1 MTERNSSALRMTFA
15 LLAIFSAAVFWGGN
29 AIASKILY
37 RPEAHFDGPALF
49 VARAAW
55 SLPLFLLMA
64 ILARPK
70 TPPTRR
76 EWWLLIGTGV
86 AFGPGAC
93 GFLALAAQYTSGAHV
108 VLLMGLTPA
117 VTAVIGALM
126 LRERVDLIRI
136 GALGVGIA
144 GAVLL
149 TATRSASGS
158 TVFGDLLE
166 LVQVVSYATM
176 FVLTRALGKR
186 FSAFF
191 VSGTYGTIGMSLLVL
206 FGIFSGRI
214 GPAVALTLV
223 PDASTLWWFFG
234 EIVIGL
240 SIYGQTA
247 QAFALRHLPA
257 GTTSLISSYGTLVVG
272 VVGALFLLGETI
284 APSGSFAGVLLA
296 VALALAL
303 VPVRSKPGEIP
314 ADVHL
319 LDAAQ

>member
-1 MTERNSSALRMTFA
+1 MTARNSTALRTTFA
-15 LLAIFSAAVFWGGN
+15 LLAIFSAAVFWGAN

-37 RPEAHFDGPALF
+37 AAGGPHFDGPALF

-55 SLPLFLLMA
+55 SLPLFFLMA
-64 ILARPK
+64 VLARPK
-70 TPPTRR
+70 RPPSRSD
-76 EWWLLIGTGV
+76 WWLLAATGV

-108 VLLMGLTPA
+108 VLLMSLTPP
-117 VTAVIGALM
+117 VTAVFAALA
-126 LRERVDLIRI
+126 LRERIDAIRI
-136 GALGVGIA
+136 AALAIGIA

-149 TATRSASGS
+149 TVTRSATGS
-158 TVFGDLLE
+158 TLLGDLLE
-166 LVQVVSYATM
+166 LVQVVCYAAM

-191 VSGTYGTIGMSLLVL
+191 VSGTYGTIGMGLLVL
-206 FGIFSGRI
+206 FGLASGRL
-214 GPAVALTLV
+214 GSSVAQTLV
-223 PDASTLWWFFG
+223 PNGTILWWFFG

-247 QAFALRHLPA
+247 QAFALRYLPA

-272 VVGALFLLGETI
+272 VIGAVVLLHEVI
-284 APSGSFAGVLLA
+284 APAGYVAGAVLA

-303 VPVRSKPGEIP
+303 VPVRGQPTITSEQG
-314 ADVHL
+314 
-319 LDAAQ
+319 

>member
-1 MTERNSSALRMTFA
+1 MTERHSTALRTTFA

-37 RPEAHFDGPALF
+37 RPEAHFDAPALF

-55 SLPLFLLMA
+55 SLPLFVIMA

-70 TPPTRR
+70 HAPTRR
-76 EWWLLIGTGV
+76 DWWLLIGTGV

-108 VLLMGLTPA
+108 VLLMGLTPP
-117 VTAVIGALM
+117 VTAVIGTLV
-126 LRERVDLIRI
+126 LRERVDTIRI
-136 GALGVGIA
+136 VALGIGIA

-149 TATRSASGS
+149 TVTRSAAGS
-158 TVFGDLLE
+158 TPFGDMLE

-191 VSGTYGTIGMSLLVL
+191 VSGTYGTVGMALLAL
-206 FGIFSGRI
+206 FGLATGRI
-214 GPAVALTLV
+214 GSSVALTLV

-247 QAFALRHLPA
+247 QAFALRTLPA
-257 GTTSLISSYGTLVVG
+257 GTTSLISSYGTLIVG
-272 VVGALFLLGETI
+272 VIGAIFLLGEEI
-284 APSGSFAGVLLA
+284 APSGYFAGLLLA
-296 VALALAL
+296 AALALAL
-303 VPVRSKPGEIP
+303 VPVRDKPGELP

-319 LDAAQ
+319 TDAAQ

>member
-1 MTERNSSALRMTFA
+1 MTVRNSTALRTTFA

-37 RPEAHFDGPALF
+37 QSGGASFDAQALF
-49 VARAAW
+49 IARAAW

-64 ILARPK
+64 VLARPK
-70 TPPTRR
+70 RPPARAD
-76 EWWLLIGTGV
+76 WLLLIGTGI

-117 VTAVIGALM
+117 VTAVMSACV
-126 LRERVDLIRI
+126 LRERIDAIRI
-136 GALGVGIA
+136 AALVVGIG

-149 TATRSASGS
+149 TVTRSATGS

-166 LVQVVSYATM
+166 LVQVASYATM

-191 VSGTYGTIGMSLLVL
+191 VSGTYGTVGMGALVL
-206 FGIFSGRI
+206 FGLASGRL
-214 GPAVALTLV
+214 GPAVAQTLV
-223 PDASTLWWFFG
+223 PSATTLWWFFG

-247 QAFALRHLPA
+247 QAFALRYLAA
-257 GTTSLISSYGTLVVG
+257 GTASFISSYGTLVVG
-272 VVGALFLLGETI
+272 VIGAIVLLHEVI
-284 APSGSFAGVLLA
+284 APSGYIAGLLLA

-303 VPVRSKPGEIP
+303 VPVRNKPPIVSEQG
-314 ADVHL
+314 
-319 LDAAQ
+319 